1 MKPWFFLYRYR
12 YFLFFFDLH
21 IMMALLQELLNLLK
35 LHKDKLE
42 RYCSIINLQR
52 EIETLAITIKHL
64 QSGTVLTAAGC
75 LSQR

>member
-1 MKPWFFLYRYR
+1 M
-12 YFLFFFDLH
+12 
-21 IMMALLQELLNLLK
+21 NLLK

-64 QSGTVLTAAGC
+64 QSGTDKFMRYGIGISRFQL
-75 LSQR
+75 LSIVRIQAC

>member
-1 MKPWFFLYRYR
+1 
-12 YFLFFFDLH
+12 
-21 IMMALLQELLNLLK
+21 LQELLNLLK

-64 QSGTVLTAAGC
+64 QSGTDKFI
-75 LSQR
+75 R

>member
-1 MKPWFFLYRYR
+1 
-12 YFLFFFDLH
+12 
-21 IMMALLQELLNLLK
+21 LNLLK

-64 QSGTVLTAAGC
+64 QSGTDKFISIVQILAC
-75 LSQR
+75 

>member
-1 MKPWFFLYRYR
+1 
-12 YFLFFFDLH
+12 
-21 IMMALLQELLNLLK
+21 LQELLNLLK

-64 QSGTVLTAAGC
+64 QSGTDIHTISVPQGPNF
-75 LSQR
+75 